1 MGSSQSVAVIAHR
14 SGKIVRNSPL
24 CKQSSI
30 PPLSPG
36 FFRATLDSQ
45 GQGEATCWATYF
57 PTTGSKSQSGL
68 SLHIPLNPAGLAN
81 KLLPKA
87 GNMGAPIL
95 VPMFAVTGRPV
106 GLHGALLLLLA
117 VVLNSLAPE
126 NERLSTAA
134 KVIAEDMEGR
144 AAIPC
149 VPPCRRKFSEI

>member
-1 MGSSQSVAVIAHR
+1 
-14 SGKIVRNSPL
+14 
-24 CKQSSI
+24 
-30 PPLSPG
+30 
-36 FFRATLDSQ
+36 
-45 GQGEATCWATYF
+45 
-57 PTTGSKSQSGL
+57 
-68 SLHIPLNPAGLAN
+68 
-81 KLLPKA
+81 
-87 GNMGAPIL
+87 MGAPIL

-149 VPPCRRKFSEI
+149 VPPVCAGGNSQRFDRFAAWIAWGSLPWGVIGWGVR

>member
-1 MGSSQSVAVIAHR
+1 M
-14 SGKIVRNSPL
+14 IVRNSPL
-24 CKQSSI
+24 GKQSSI

-68 SLHIPLNPAGLAN
+68 SLHIPLNPDGLAN

-87 GNMGAPIL
+87 GNMGPPVL
-95 VPMFAVTGRPV
+95 VPMFAVTERPV
-106 GLHGALLLLLA
+106 ELHVALLLLA

-126 NERLSTAA
+126 NERRSTAA
-134 KVIAEDMEGR
+134 KVNAEDMEGR
-144 AAIPC
+144 AANPC
-149 VPPCRRKFSEI
+149 VSRWAMGGRGNSERFDRFGAWISHAV